1 VTTVIDEADLVLMGS
16 VGPDLDPGLPLDPAA
31 VLLDWQH
38 LSDSVGDP
46 LAGLAQRAW
55 RDTTRLRG
63 SMSR

>member
-1 VTTVIDEADLVLMGS
+1 MTTVIDEADLVLMGS

-46 LAGLAQRAW
+46 LAGLAQGAGE
-55 RDTTRLRG
+55 TRLVSAAR
-63 SMSR
+63 